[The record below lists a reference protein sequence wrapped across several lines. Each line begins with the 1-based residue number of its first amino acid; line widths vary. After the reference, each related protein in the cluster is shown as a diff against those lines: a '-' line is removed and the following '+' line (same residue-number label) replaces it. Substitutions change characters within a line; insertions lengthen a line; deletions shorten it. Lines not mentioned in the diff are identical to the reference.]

1 MDVDKIRS
9 QIPVCSNLTYL
20 NTGWSGPSPEP
31 VLDAIKARID
41 YESAEGPVSK
51 PVLESGHEIEDGT
64 RQAVAGLLN
73 VAPDE
78 LALTQNT
85 TEGLNMVMSGFPWQ
99 EGDEII
105 TFDIEHLSVMIPCL
119 YAARRHGVKVR
130 VVELGTNDEWDTI
143 LNKVE
148 AQMSPR
154 TRMIAF
160 SHIQFS
166 CGLRMPL
173 EGIRSLTKDKDIYM
187 IVDGAQTPGHIALD
201 LSGMGVDFYSTPGH
215 KWMLGPEGTGALFIR
230 RDHIEMINPSYVGH
244 SAVNTEKKPLEFELS
259 GMNKFKVS
267 TTSAALAAGYGAAI
281 SFINDAG
288 PADIE
293 ARNIALSSYL
303 KAKLLER
310 GGYDVL
316 SPLEGPGLCGLTSF
330 RSESATSQE
339 IVDRL
344 WEDHRI
350 VARSVGG
357 VDCVRISSDFYN
369 TEEELD
375 KLMEALSAIVA

>member
-1 MDVDKIRS
+1 
-9 QIPVCSNLTYL
+9 
-20 NTGWSGPSPEP
+20 
-31 VLDAIKARID
+31 
-41 YESAEGPVSK
+41 
-51 PVLESGHEIEDGT
+51 
-64 RQAVAGLLN
+64 
-73 VAPDE
+73 
-78 LALTQNT
+78 
-85 TEGLNMVMSGFPWQ
+85 
-99 EGDEII
+99 
-105 TFDIEHLSVMIPCL
+105 MIPCL
-119 YAARRHGVKVR
+119 YAERRHGVKVR
-130 VVELGTNDEWDTI
+130 VVELGTNDEWDAI
-143 LNKVE
+143 LSKVE

-173 EGIRSLTKDKDIYM
+173 EGIRSLTKDKGIYM
-187 IVDGAQTPGHIALD
+187 LVDGAQTPGHIALD

-244 SAVNTEKKPLEFELS
+244 SAVNTEKKPLEFDLS

-281 SFINDAG
+281 GFINEAG
-288 PADIE
+288 PTEIE

-316 SPLEGPGLCGLTSF
+316 SPVEGPGLCGLTSF
-330 RSESATSQE
+330 RSEGATSLE

-375 KLMEALSAIVA
+375 QLMEALSVIVA

>member
-1 MDVDKIRS
+1 MDVIKIRS

-130 VVELGTNDEWDTI
+130 VVELGTNDEWDRI
-143 LNKVE
+143 LSKVE

-173 EGIRSLTKDKDIYM
+173 EGIRSLTKDKGIYM
-187 IVDGAQTPGHIALD
+187 LVDGAQTPGHITLD

-244 SAVNTEKKPLEFELS
+244 SAVDTEKKPLEFDLS

-281 SFINDAG
+281 GFINEAG
-288 PADIE
+288 PAEIE

-330 RSESATSQE
+330 RAEGATSQE

-375 KLMEALSAIVA
+375 RFMDALQAIVA

>member
-1 MDVDKIRS
+1 MDVEKIRA

-51 PVLESGHEIEDGT
+51 PVLESGHDIEDGT

-73 VAPDE
+73 VASDE

-119 YAARRHGVKVR
+119 YAERRHGVKVR
-130 VVELGTNDEWDTI
+130 VVELGANDEWDTI
-143 LNKVE
+143 LSKVE

-166 CGLRMPL
+166 CGLRLPL
-173 EGIRSLTKDKDIYM
+173 EGIRSLTKDKGIYM
-187 IVDGAQTPGHIALD
+187 LVDGAQTPGHIALD
-201 LSGMGVDFYSTPGH
+201 LSGSGVDFYSTPGH

-244 SAVNTEKKPLEFELS
+244 SAVNTEKKPLEFDLS

-281 SFINDAG
+281 GFINDAG

-339 IVDRL
+339 IVDGL

-375 KLMEALSAIVA
+375 QLMEALSVIVA

>member
-9 QIPVCSNLTYL
+9 QIPVCSNITYL

-119 YAARRHGVKVR
+119 YAERRHGVKVR
-130 VVELGTNDEWDTI
+130 VVELGTNDEWDAI
-143 LNKVE
+143 LSKVE

-173 EGIRSLTKDKDIYM
+173 EGIRSLTKDKGIYM
-187 IVDGAQTPGHIALD
+187 LVDGAQTPGHIALD

-281 SFINDAG
+281 GFINDAG
-288 PADIE
+288 PTEIE

-303 KAKLLER
+303 KAKAAGAWRLRCLLTSGRPGPLRSHFLPLRGCNIPGDSRPALGRPQNSGPIGGR
-310 GGYDVL
+310 GGL
-316 SPLEGPGLCGLTSF
+316 RPNLLGLL
-330 RSESATSQE
+330 
-339 IVDRL
+339 
-344 WEDHRI
+344 
-350 VARSVGG
+350 
-357 VDCVRISSDFYN
+357 
-369 TEEELD
+369 
-375 KLMEALSAIVA
+375 

>member
-1 MDVDKIRS
+1 M
-9 QIPVCSNLTYL
+9 
-20 NTGWSGPSPEP
+20 
-31 VLDAIKARID
+31 
-41 YESAEGPVSK
+41 
-51 PVLESGHEIEDGT
+51 
-64 RQAVAGLLN
+64 AGLLN

-85 TEGLNMVMSGFPWQ
+85 TEGLNMVMAGFPWQ

-119 YAARRHGVKVR
+119 YAEKRHGVKVR

-143 LNKVE
+143 LSKVE

-173 EGIRSLTKDKDIYM
+173 EGIRSLTKDKGIYM
-187 IVDGAQTPGHIALD
+187 LVDGAQTPGHIALD
-201 LSGMGVDFYSTPGH
+201 LSGSGVDFYSTPGH

-267 TTSAALAAGYGAAI
+267 TTSAAPGSGLR
-281 SFINDAG
+281 SRHRLHQRRRPHRDRG
-288 PADIE
+288 P
-293 ARNIALSSYL
+293 
-303 KAKLLER
+303 
-310 GGYDVL
+310 
-316 SPLEGPGLCGLTSF
+316 
-330 RSESATSQE
+330 
-339 IVDRL
+339 
-344 WEDHRI
+344 
-350 VARSVGG
+350 
-357 VDCVRISSDFYN
+357 
-369 TEEELD
+369 
-375 KLMEALSAIVA
+375 

>member
-1 MDVDKIRS
+1 MDVAKIRA
-9 QIPVCSNLTYL
+9 QIPVCRNVTYL

-31 VLDAIKARID
+31 VLDAIKARVD
-41 YESAEGPVSK
+41 YESAEGPTSK
-51 PVLESGHEIEDGT
+51 PVLDSGHEIEDDA
-64 RQAVAGLLN
+64 RQAVADLLN
-73 VAPDE
+73 VTPDE
-78 LALTQNT
+78 LCLTQNT
-85 TEGLNMVMSGFPWQ
+85 TEGLNMVMAGFPWQ

-119 YAARRHGVKVR
+119 YAERRHGVKVR
-130 VVELGTNDEWDTI
+130 VVELGTNDDWDTI
-143 LNKVE
+143 LNKIE

-173 EGIRSLTKDKDIYM
+173 EGIRSLTRDKGVYM
-187 IVDGAQTPGHIALD
+187 LVDGAQTPGHIALD
-201 LSGMGVDFYSTPGH
+201 LSGADVDFYSTPGH
-215 KWMLGPEGTGALFIR
+215 KWMLGPEGTGALFIKR
-230 RDHIEMINPSYVGH
+230 EHVEMVQPSYVGH
-244 SAVNTEKKPLEFELS
+244 SAVDTEKSPLEFDLS
-259 GMNKFKVS
+259 GMGKFKVS
-267 TTSAALAAGYGAAI
+267 TTSAALAAGYRAAVG
-281 SFINDAG
+281 FINEAG

-293 ARNIALSSYL
+293 ARNISLSNHL

-310 GGYDVL
+310 GNFDVL

-330 RSESATSQE
+330 RAAGATSQE

-344 WEDHRI
+344 WEDHGI

-357 VDCVRISSDFYN
+357 VDCVRVSSDFYN

-375 KLMEALSAIVA
+375 RLMEALAGIVS

>member
-1 MDVDKIRS
+1 MDVEKIRS

-99 EGDEII
+99 EGDEVI

-130 VVELGTNDEWDTI
+130 VVELGTNDEWDAI
-143 LNKVE
+143 LNKIE

-173 EGIRSLTKDKDIYM
+173 EGIRSLTKDKGIYM
-187 IVDGAQTPGHIALD
+187 LVDGAQTPGHIALD
-201 LSGMGVDFYSTPGH
+201 LAGMGVDFYSTPGH

-267 TTSAALAAGYGAAI
+267 TTSAALAAGYGVAI
-281 SFINDAG
+281 GFINDAG
-288 PADIE
+288 PAEIE

-375 KLMEALSAIVA
+375 QLMEALSVIVA